1 MKPQLMPSAPG
12 HPCWNRASV
21 ETQLSAIAQVSDVKI
36 DWFLATHSPVQ
47 CRGTSGDLM
56 SEGDLFR
63 KLYGS
68 ASHEQLVVIKGPPGA
83 GKSQLINWLRLRFE
97 DALSRGEERHREA
110 RRVRTVLIRRRSG
123 SLKDALEQLVAQLP
137 EYDRFLEEVKT
148 AIAQISDEQARRKLS
163 FEISVVLSGLQ
174 QRGELPGDLQHLYQ
188 LFQDLRMSE
197 AMCRPGG
204 TIDRNIQR
212 LTSESDVQERESL
225 PLFPPEEFDFR
236 GKRRGHDVDTLM
248 LDLLEDE
255 EELRV
260 KAAEIVNAVLR
271 EALANV
277 TGIKGQTLHE
287 VFRGIR
293 RAMFQSGEDLALFVE
308 DVSTMSILDEELVN
322 ALEPQGDTDLCAML
336 SVLGMTIPAYNR
348 LQENKKDRI
357 TLALEIQGELGQDGT
372 LADEDHTDQFV
383 ARYLNALRAGEA
395 QTSLLAE
402 DRRHHG
408 EIRHSACSEC
418 DMRAKCFE
426 AFGRVSMDEV
436 EVGLYPLSRGAAFRL
451 LQGLE
456 GPASIRNPRG
466 LLRGVVLPLLE
477 AQSSQVSR
485 SSSYGINLKPQVP
498 DDLSLVRQSLLGGWD
513 NSHQVRLSY
522 LTWYWTGHRGIRDAR
537 ESLEPMLPWLGLP
550 PFTGET
556 LPRTAPTPP
565 LGPKSPIKPPEPV
578 PAVSQALE
586 QGRQRLQAWFDQ
598 KKMLP
603 RDADT
608 ELRDLLLKMVKNCLD
623 EENTRTP
630 SFAMQQMASNSR
642 PPDRGNIYI
651 EDMES
656 KPTVGSSKV
665 RFRFNRDQA
674 TFDLLNALLD
684 FEHLG
689 KGKSWEFEG
698 GIAQL
703 RVYGKW
709 LRQNREAMLEAYN
722 VTECPPEVAQRMTAA
737 FLVVAYRFCRRT
749 ALPSDTATAVEAL
762 ASFEPI
768 EPVVLTATAEKIATD
783 ARDRVQRV
791 RSFLFHELNVPQG
804 DASTVN
810 FIDSRILQEAISQQR
825 TTSQLPELEHP
836 AVESDYPEVHRLSR
850 SVWGSLPEALH
861 TEHKAMST
869 RLESLRKVADRWA
882 IDPDELDE
890 DRDELTRSMKVFLQS
905 ARAVAKACVNAKQS
919 MGRPDLQ
926 ERILDLP
933 PAKVNSWVACLDD
946 AARAETAGP
955 DAILSIDLGPLLKL
969 HAFVLEVDQ
978 AMQQLSDQ
986 VKAEMAEV
994 VTAAHVEAERAR
1006 AYEAVQSLMVC
1017 IEPMPAEQQK
1027 EDDRVNKDQ

>member
-21 ETQLSAIAQVSDVKI
+21 ETQLSAIAQVSDVRI

-56 SEGDLFR
+56 SEGEVFR

-97 DALSRGEERHREA
+97 DALLRGEERYRKA
-110 RRVRTVLIRRRSG
+110 GRVRTVLIRRRSG

-137 EYDRFLEEVKT
+137 EYERFLEDVKA

-163 FEISVVLSGLQ
+163 FEISVVLSGLH

-197 AMCRPGG
+197 TMCRPGG

-212 LTSESDVQERESL
+212 LTSESGVQDRESL
-225 PLFPPEEFDFR
+225 PLFPPEEFDFQ

-293 RAMFQSGEDLALFVE
+293 RAMFQSGEELALFVE

-322 ALEPQGDTDLCAML
+322 ALEPQGDTDLCGML
-336 SVLGMTIPAYNR
+336 SVLGMTIPAYKR

-357 TLALEIQGELGQDGT
+357 TLALEIQGELGQSGT

-383 ARYLNALRAGEA
+383 ARYLNALRAGDA

-402 DRRHHG
+402 DRRQHS
-408 EIRHSACSEC
+408 EIRHSACTDC

-426 AFGRVSMDEV
+426 AFDSVSMGDV

-451 LQGLE
+451 LEGLE
-456 GPASIRNPRG
+456 GADSSRNPRG

-477 AQSSQVSR
+477 AQSSQTSR
-485 SSSYGINLKPQVP
+485 ASSFGINVKPQVP
-498 DDLSLVRQSLLGGWD
+498 DDLSLVRQTLLGGWD
-513 NSHQVRLSY
+513 NSHQGRLSY
-522 LTWYWTGHRGIRDAR
+522 LTWYWTGHRRIRDAR

-556 LPRTAPTPP
+556 VPRPAPNLPLAPKAPTKP
-565 LGPKSPIKPPEPV
+565 LDPV

-586 QGRQRLQAWFDQ
+586 QGRQRLQTWFDQ
-598 KKMLP
+598 KKKLA
-603 RDADT
+603 RDA
-608 ELRDLLLKMVKNCLD
+608 EFRELLLEVVKSSLD
-623 EENTRTP
+623 EENTRSP
-630 SFAMQQMASNSR
+630 SFAMQQMASGNR
-642 PPDRGNIYI
+642 PLETSNIFV
-651 EDMES
+651 EDMEAR
-656 KPTVGSSKV
+656 PTVGSKV

-674 TFDLLNALLD
+674 TYDLLTALLE
-684 FEHLG
+684 FRHLG
-689 KGKSWEFEG
+689 AGKSWGFEG
-698 GIAQL
+698 GIAQQ
-703 RVYGKW
+703 RVYAKW
-709 LRQNREAMLEAYN
+709 LRQNREAMLKAYN
-722 VTECPPEVAQRMTAA
+722 VTDCSQETAHRVAAA
-737 FLVVAYRFCRRT
+737 YLVIAYRFCRRM
-749 ALPSDTATAVEAL
+749 ALPSDTAAAVEAL

-768 EPVVLTATAEKIATD
+768 APDVLTATAEKIATD
-783 ARDRVQRV
+783 ARDRVPTI
-791 RSFLFHELNVPQG
+791 RSFLFRELSVPQG
-804 DASTVN
+804 GARTLT

-825 TTSQLPELEHP
+825 TTSQLPEFDHP
-836 AVESDYPEVHRLSR
+836 AVESDYPEVYRLSR
-850 SVWGSLPEALH
+850 SVWGKLTEALQA
-861 TEHKAMST
+861 EHEAMST
-869 RLESLRKVADRWA
+869 KLESLRKVADRWA
-882 IDPDELDE
+882 IEPDDLGE
-890 DRDELTRSMKVFLQS
+890 DRGELTRSMKVFLQS
-905 ARAVAKACVNAKQS
+905 ARAVAKACINANQS
-919 MGRPDLQ
+919 MGRRDLQ
-926 ERILDLP
+926 DRILDLP
-933 PAKVNSWVACLDD
+933 PAKVTAWVACLDD
-946 AARAETAGP
+946 AEKAEAGGP
-955 DAILSIDLGPLLKL
+955 DAMLSVDLGPLLKL

-1027 EDDRVNKDQ
+1027 EDGRVNQDQ